1 MQKTMTNKEYQAY
14 VEKKTPNSK
23 QGEMYLEL
31 F

>member
-14 VEKKTPNSK
+14 VEKRLPIQK